1 MKTIDYIR
9 ICETDYYETVKCIL
23 EHPEFLKRKN
33 YKHHGETSVYDHS
46 LAVSYTSYRICRF
59 FGLDKKSAAI
69 GGLLHDFYYKPW
81 QENTEKKPLF
91 KKHGFVHAKEA
102 LENSKKYF
110 PELMNEKSEN
120 IIKRH
125 MFPLNIVPP
134 QYKESWVVTMADK
147 YVSLEVFKEP
157 KKLLMYIG
165 IKKRIR

>member
-1 MKTIDYIR
+1 MKTIDYIK

-46 LAVSYTSYRICRF
+46 LVVSYTSYRICRF

-81 QENTEKKPLF
+81 QENIEKKPLF

-110 PELMNEKSEN
+110 HNS
-120 IIKRH
+120 
-125 MFPLNIVPP
+125 
-134 QYKESWVVTMADK
+134 
-147 YVSLEVFKEP
+147 
-157 KKLLMYIG
+157 
-165 IKKRIR
+165 

>member
-1 MKTIDYIR
+1 MKTIDYIK

-81 QENTEKKPLF
+81 QENKTKK
-91 KKHGFVHAKEA
+91 KFV
-102 LENSKKYF
+102 
-110 PELMNEKSEN
+110 
-120 IIKRH
+120 
-125 MFPLNIVPP
+125 
-134 QYKESWVVTMADK
+134 
-147 YVSLEVFKEP
+147 
-157 KKLLMYIG
+157 
-165 IKKRIR
+165 

>member
-1 MKTIDYIR
+1 
-9 ICETDYYETVKCIL
+9 
-23 EHPEFLKRKN
+23 
-33 YKHHGETSVYDHS
+33 
-46 LAVSYTSYRICRF
+46 
-59 FGLDKKSAAI
+59 
-69 GGLLHDFYYKPW
+69 
-81 QENTEKKPLF
+81 
-91 KKHGFVHAKEA
+91 
-102 LENSKKYF
+102 
-110 PELMNEKSEN
+110 MNEKSEN